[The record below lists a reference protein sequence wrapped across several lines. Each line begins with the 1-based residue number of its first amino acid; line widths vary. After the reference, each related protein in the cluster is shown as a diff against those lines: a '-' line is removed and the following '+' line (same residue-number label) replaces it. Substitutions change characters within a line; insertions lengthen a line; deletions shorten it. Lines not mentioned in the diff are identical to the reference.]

1 MYLIWIPY
9 SPLGA
14 QGRELELA
22 IAGWRRHFLEPYK
35 IVIVG
40 QDLPR
45 ITGDDVHLIESPRVE
60 DIPFMYRQH
69 LDYVSC
75 MQRCHE
81 AYPDSEG
88 IIFAADDNYLVSDIT
103 FEDVKQLKFR
113 DDDFNVNPGA
123 QGWRFDKYRTRQL
136 LDREGLPHRNYTTH
150 VPCWFEWQK
159 LEYLWL
165 KYNMRYE
172 SYVVEDLY
180 YNTFHAGEPAIQCDE
195 VKFQLTEYD
204 QWRQVAAQMRLKTW
218 ICNNPGGYSPELQK
232 ILVDYYGLY

>member
-1 MYLIWIPY
+1 MYLIFIPY

-22 IAGWRRHFLEPYK
+22 IAGWRRHFLEDYR

-40 QDLPR
+40 EGLPR
-45 ITGDDVHLIESPRVE
+45 IKGDDVHLIESPRVD
-60 DIPFMYRQH
+60 DIVFMYRQH
-69 LDYVSC
+69 LDYVNC

-88 IIFAADDNYLVSDIT
+88 IIFAADDNYLVSDVT
-103 FEDVKQLKFR
+103 FADIQQLKYR
-113 DDDFNVNPGA
+113 DDEFNVSPGC
-123 QGWRFDKYRTRQL
+123 GWRFDKYRTRLL

-150 VPCWFEWQK
+150 VPCWFRWDR

-172 SYVVEDLY
+172 SYVIEDLY
-180 YNTFHAGEPAIQCDE
+180 YNIFHASEPAIQCNE
-195 VKFQLTEYD
+195 VKFQLCAPE
-204 QWRQVAAQMRLKTW
+204 QWQMVPNEMQHKTW
-218 ICNNPGGYSPELQK
+218 ICNSPGGWSKELEK
-232 ILVDYYGLY
+232 LLVDYYGLY

>member
-1 MYLIWIPY
+1 MYLIFIPY

-14 QGRELELA
+14 QGRELDLA
-22 IAGWRRHFLEPYK
+22 VAGWRRHFREDYR

-40 QDLPR
+40 EGLPH
-45 ITGDDVHLIESPRVE
+45 IKGDDVHLIESPRVE

-88 IIFAADDNYLVSDIT
+88 IIFAADDNYLVSDIC
-103 FEDVKQLKFR
+103 FADIEQLKYR
-113 DDDFNVNPGA
+113 DDEFNVTPGG
-123 QGWRFDKYRTRQL
+123 GWKFDQYRTRQL

-150 VPCWFEWQK
+150 VPCWFRWDR

-172 SYVVEDLY
+172 SYVVENLY
-180 YNTFHAGEPAIQCDE
+180 YNIFHAGEMAIQCNE
-195 VKFQLTEYD
+195 VKFQLTAPE
-204 QWRQVAAQMRLKTW
+204 QWKEVAAQMQCKTW
-218 ICNNPGGYSPELQK
+218 ICNSPNGYSRELEK